1 MANSLLYNSSFLVL
15 RDGTFQ
21 EKEMKTWRLRFAS
34 YKTPD
39 DIFDLIVSGKKTIET
54 RSRNPDGGKRDY
66 SNVEVGDKLLFCSVA
81 SGREIEKEVIFV
93 RLYYSATEMVKKED
107 VEKILPGVGSKKNY
121 LKVIEEVKNKWGEKY
136 KYKLEN
142 YGIVAIGF
150 K

>member
-1 MANSLLYNSSFLVL
+1 
-15 RDGTFQ
+15 
-21 EKEMKTWRLRFAS
+21 MKTWRLRFAS

-39 DIFDLIVSGKKTIET
+39 DIFDLIISGKKTVET
-54 RSRNPDGGKRDY
+54 RPRSADSDKRNY
-66 SNVEVGDKLLFCSVA
+66 ANIQIGDKLLFCSVV
-81 SGREIEKEVIFV
+81 SGREIEKKVAFV
-93 RLYYSATEMVKKED
+93 HPYNTVPEMVKKED
-107 VEKILPGVGSKKNY
+107 EEKILPGVGSKENY